1 MFLTDKNNKNDLSLR
16 RQLLEREE
24 QLAFSRAKAAVVNRV
39 LRKRAEE
46 KSEEIGK
53 KIKYLNDTEAAMLN
67 ILEDERALEERLKT
81 ERERFEAIVS
91 TMGEG
96 LLVLNRDYRIVLINA
111 TAERLLE
118 TSAKDAVGQ
127 DAKNVI
133 LMFKGK
139 NPLLDEERPV
149 AMTFKTGQPMFT
161 GLEDNLYYQ
170 NRFGKRFAVAM
181 VATPLRKDGEIVGAV
196 VVFRDVTEEKKLD
209 ESRTS
214 FISIASHQLRT
225 PLTSIRWFV
234 EMLLA
239 GDAGTLNKEQ
249 KHFVSQIYES
259 ADRMIDLVN
268 LLLQIARVEAGRVR
282 IEPTR
287 TDFKTVTDSV
297 ALSLRAQLNE
307 KEQTVEVKTSRDPM
321 PLIPMDQEVVW
332 QVIQNLLTNAIR
344 YSPKKGAISVFI
356 ADKGD
361 FLEYS
366 VKDSGIGIPEN
377 QQSRVFEKFF
387 RADNAVKEIPEGS
400 GLGLALVKSL
410 VEGWGGKV
418 WFESKE
424 GAGTIFYFTVPI
436 EGVKRKEGGVGLRV

>member
-1 MFLTDKNNKNDLSLR
+1 MFGHEKQNDLSLR
-16 RQLLEREE
+16 RKLLECEE
-24 QLAFSRAKAAVVNRV
+24 QLVFSRAKAEIANRI

-46 KSEEIGK
+46 KAEEIEK
-53 KIKYLNDTEAAMLN
+53 KIKYLSNTETAMLN
-67 ILEDERALEERLKT
+67 ILEDARELEERLKS

-96 LLVLNRDYRIVLINA
+96 LLVLNRDYQIVLINA

-118 TSAKDAVGQ
+118 TSAKEAVGI
-127 DAKNVI
+127 DAKEVI

-139 NPLLDEERPV
+139 NPLPDEERPV
-149 AMTFKTGQPMFT
+149 AMTFKTGQPIFT
-161 GLEDNLYYQ
+161 GLEENLYYQ
-170 NRFGKRFAVAM
+170 NHSGKRFAVAM
-181 VATPLRKDGEIVGAV
+181 AATPLRKDREIVGAV

-239 GDAGTLNKEQ
+239 GDAGPLNKEQ

-282 IEPTR
+282 MEPTR
-287 TDFKTVTDSV
+287 TDFKTITDSV
-297 ALSLRAQLNE
+297 AFSLQAQLNE
-307 KEQTVEVKTSRDPM
+307 KEQTIEVKASRDPM

-344 YSPKKGAISVFI
+344 YSPKKGVISIFI
-356 ADKGD
+356 TDKGD

-400 GLGLALVKSL
+400 GLGLALAKSL
-410 VEGWGGKV
+410 VEGWNGKI

-436 EGVKRKEGGVGLRV
+436 EGMKRKEGEVGLRV

>member
-1 MFLTDKNNKNDLSLR
+1 MV
-16 RQLLEREE
+16 
-24 QLAFSRAKAAVVNRV
+24 FSRAQARV
-39 LRKRAEE
+39 INKTLRK
-46 KSEEIGK
+46 KSEEKVEEIEK

-81 ERERFEAIVS
+81 ERARFEAIVS

-96 LLVLNRDYRIVLINA
+96 LLVLNRDYQIVLMNA

-127 DAKNVI
+127 DAKNMI

-139 NPLLDEERPV
+139 NPLPDEERPV
-149 AMTFKTGQPMFT
+149 AITFKTGQPMFT

-181 VATPLRKDGEIVGAV
+181 AATPLRKEEEIVGAV

-239 GDAGTLNKEQ
+239 GDAGPLSNDQ

-268 LLLQIARVEAGRVR
+268 LLLQIARVEAG
-282 IEPTR
+282 I
-287 TDFKTVTDSV
+287 
-297 ALSLRAQLNE
+297 
-307 KEQTVEVKTSRDPM
+307 EVKTSRDPL

-332 QVIQNLLTNAIR
+332 QVVQNLLTNAIR
-344 YSPKKGAISVFI
+344 YSPKKGVISVFI
-356 ADKGD
+356 ADKGN
-361 FLEYS
+361 FLEYA

-387 RADNAVKEIPEGS
+387 RADNAIKEIPEGS

-436 EGVKRKEGGVGLRV
+436 EGVRRKEGGVGLRV